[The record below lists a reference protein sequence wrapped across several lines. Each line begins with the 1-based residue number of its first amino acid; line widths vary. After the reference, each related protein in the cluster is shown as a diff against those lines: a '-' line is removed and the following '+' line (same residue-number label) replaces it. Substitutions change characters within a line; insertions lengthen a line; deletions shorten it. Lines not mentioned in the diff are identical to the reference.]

1 MATKWLGAVPGLAV
15 VLGLV
20 VGCGAGG
27 SSDVD
32 LTSGDAAAGQR
43 AFGTYC
49 AACHGE
55 GGGGTP
61 SGPPLV
67 GPEARDLTAQQIVD
81 AVREGA
87 DTDQWAGSAMPALPA
102 VSDEELADVVA
113 HVRQLRGEPL
123 DASSP

>member
-1 MATKWLGAVPGLAV
+1 M
-15 VLGLV
+15 LGLV
-20 VGCGAGG
+20 AAGCGAGG
-27 SSDVD
+27 SADID
-32 LTSGDAAAGQR
+32 LTTGDAVAGQR
-43 AFGTYC
+43 AYGTHC

-55 GGGGTP
+55 GGIGTP

-102 VSDEELADVVA
+102 VSDEELADIVA
-113 HVRQLRGEPL
+113 HVRQLRGV
-123 DASSP
+123 DSSP